1 MLNNY
6 VTLEIDRGGVIMPT
20 MKLDREL
27 RSIEKYGVDIVISE
41 TEAQRAIDEIRSEA
55 KDFPEMSLDEI
66 NAEINAV
73 RSKNS

>member
-1 MLNNY
+1 MNNY
-6 VTLEIDRGGVIMPT
+6 VTLEIDRGGVVMPT
-20 MKLDREL
+20 MKPDREL
-27 RSIEKYGVDIVISE
+27 RSIEEYGVDIVISE